1 MLFRDTAVFALA
13 MLLMGT
19 LLTAGVLAVGMVV
32 SMFFGRGSATPKRRR
47 QAECD
52 S

>member
-19 LLTAGVLAVGMVV
+19 LLTAGVVAVGMVV
-32 SMFFGRGSATPKRRR
+32 SMFFGKASATPKQRRR
-47 QAECD
+47 AR
-52 S
+52 

>member
-19 LLTAGVLAVGMVV
+19 LLTASVLAVGMVV
-32 SMFFGRGSATPKRRR
+32 SMFFGRAPARAKRRR
-47 QAECD
+47 RAE
-52 S
+52 